1 MGNAGRTCPGPAP
14 PAAPPGRWTPAPPLP
29 AAAPCGNRP
38 GGGQTA
44 PAGWGCGTAGVRT
57 RGRVQR
63 SGKVRGL
70 LPVRRL
76 RFLTGRRHLPAR
88 PGSGSRS
95 GEPVARRRLGGGS
108 GAGAERGEVHPAA
121 GLLLPGLGA
130 RSAVPPAGRNK
141 AWGGGGHT
149 RLGERAPGAAP
160 REGRCPRKGKRCS
173 SLASLPRQLSGPVPN
188 DGELPHPRND
198 RRRLLWARVQGA
210 PEAQRPGE
218 GRELGLCCVWPG
230 LISGASWVLRLCQAF
245 GTRHP
250 FGFLLTF
257 LTSSCWHCVI
267 WIQGT

>member
-1 MGNAGRTCPGPAP
+1 MRDSRGADTGEGAEIGKGKGAVTSPS
-14 PAAPPGRWTPAPPLP
+14 PPLP
-29 AAAPCGNRP
+29 HRP
-38 GGGQTA
+38 PPSPRPPRKRKQKRGARCQET
-44 PAGWGCGTAGVRT
+44 PRRRV
-57 RGRVQR
+57 RGR
-63 SGKVRGL
+63 SGAGRG
-70 LPVRRL
+70 
-76 RFLTGRRHLPAR
+76 
-88 PGSGSRS
+88 SSRS
-95 GEPVARRRLGGGS
+95 GIAATRARGS
-108 GAGAERGEVHPAA
+108 FCRAA
-121 GLLLPGLGA
+121 GGQEQSLG
-130 RSAVPPAGRNK
+130 R
-141 AWGGGGHT
+141 GGTHT

-218 GRELGLCCVWPG
+218 GRGLGLCCVWPG